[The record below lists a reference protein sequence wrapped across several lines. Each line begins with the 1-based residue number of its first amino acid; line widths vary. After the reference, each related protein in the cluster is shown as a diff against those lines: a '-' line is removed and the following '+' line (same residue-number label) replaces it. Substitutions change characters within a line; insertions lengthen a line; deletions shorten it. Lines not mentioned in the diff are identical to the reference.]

1 MSSRALLSA
10 LALLPALSWAGEY
23 RLTVDEVTIDT
34 GDFRKQGIGYNG
46 ASPGP
51 VLRFRE
57 GEDVTI
63 HVTNNLDEPTSV
75 HWHGLILPYQM
86 DGVPGLSYPGIAPGE
101 TFTYRFPITQS
112 GTYWFHSHSG
122 FQEPDGAYG
131 AIIIEPNGREPFR
144 YDREYVVQL
153 TDKHPHSGDR
163 IMRNLKTSA
172 DYYNRQQQT
181 VGDFWRDSKE
191 QGLAATLKDRLM
203 WGEMRMMA
211 SDIEDVQGF
220 TGLVNGK
227 GPEQNWTGLFKPGER
242 VRLRLINSSA
252 MTYFDVRLPGLKMTV
267 VQADGNNVQPVT
279 VDELRIGVAET
290 YDVIVQ
296 PKEDRAYTVF
306 AESMGRSGFARGTLA
321 PREGMQGEIPELR
334 PAPLLTMADM
344 GMAHAGMDHGSM
356 SHGDMAGM
364 DHGSMN
370 HGEMAGM
377 DHGSMNHG
385 AMAGM
390 DHSGMNHGDMAG
402 MDHGSMNHG
411 DMAGMDHSGMNHGD
425 MAGMDHGSMNHGDT
439 AGMDHGNMSHGEAA
453 ALPADPFYAQGSG
466 LIPQAY
472 NDGRFLSYADLRA
485 QKPLYEEREPT
496 REIELRLT
504 GNMERYIW
512 SINGIKESDA
522 EPIRLQYGERVR
534 FKFVNETMMT
544 HPMHLHGMWSI
555 LDVGAGQ
562 WNPVKHVISVAPGT
576 TVYMETEVDAPGK
589 WAFHCHLAYHAA
601 AGMFRTVIVE
611 GGPEGG
617 DS

>member
-1 MSSRALLSA
+1 MLSKGFAAA
-10 LALLPALSWAGEY
+10 LALLPLISWAGEY
-23 RLTVDEVTIDT
+23 SLTVDRVTIDT
-34 GDFRKQGIGYNG
+34 GDFSKQGIGYNG

-51 VLRFRE
+51 ILRFRE

-101 TFTYRFPITQS
+101 TFTYRFPIKQS

-131 AIIIEPNGREPFR
+131 AIVIEPQGREPFR

-163 IMRNLKTSA
+163 IMRNLKSSA

-181 VGDFWRDSKE
+181 VGDFWRDSRE
-191 QGLAATLKDRLM
+191 RGLAATLKDRLM
-203 WGEMRMMA
+203 WGDMRMMS

-220 TGLVNGK
+220 TGLINGK

-296 PKEDRAYTVF
+296 PKEDQAYTLF

-321 PREGMQGEIPELR
+321 PREGMQGEIPALR

-344 GMAHAGMDHGSM
+344 GMAHAGMDHG
-356 SHGDMAGM
+356 D
-364 DHGSMN
+364 
-370 HGEMAGM
+370 
-377 DHGSMNHG
+377 
-385 AMAGM
+385 MAGM
-390 DHSGMNHGDMAG
+390 DHSG
-402 MDHGSMNHG
+402 MNHG

-425 MAGMDHGSMNHGDT
+425 MAGMDHGSMSHGDMAGMDHSGMNHGDMAGMDHSGMNHGDMAGMDHSGMNHGDIT
-439 AGMDHGNMSHGEAA
+439 GMDHGNMNHGEAA
-453 ALPADPFYAQGSG
+453 ALPADPFYAEGSG

-485 QKPLYEEREPT
+485 QKPLYEDREPT

-555 LDVGAGQ
+555 LDVGADQ

-589 WAFHCHLAYHAA
+589 WAFHCHLSYHAA

-611 GGPEGG
+611 GGPEGD

>member
-101 TFTYRFPITQS
+101 TFTYRFPIKQS

-131 AIIIEPNGREPFR
+131 AIVIEPQGREPFR

-163 IMRNLKTSA
+163 IMRNLKSSA

-181 VGDFWRDSKE
+181 VGDFWRDSRE
-191 QGLAATLKDRLM
+191 RGLAATLKDRLM
-203 WGEMRMMA
+203 WGDMRMMS

-220 TGLVNGK
+220 TGLINGK

-296 PKEDRAYTVF
+296 PKEDQAYTLF

-321 PREGMQGEIPELR
+321 PREGMQGEIPALR

-344 GMAHAGMDHGSM
+344 GMAHAGMD
-356 SHGDMAGM
+356 
-364 DHGSMN
+364 
-370 HGEMAGM
+370 
-377 DHGSMNHG
+377 
-385 AMAGM
+385 
-390 DHSGMNHGDMAG
+390 
-402 MDHGSMNHG
+402 HG

-425 MAGMDHGSMNHGDT
+425 MAGMDHGSMSHGDMAGMDHSGMNHGDMAGMDHSGMNHGDMAGMDHSGMNHGDMT
-439 AGMDHGNMSHGEAA
+439 GMDHGNMNHGEAA
-453 ALPADPFYAQGSG
+453 ALPADPFYAEGSG

>member
-425 MAGMDHGSMNHGDT
+425 MAGMDHGSMNHGDM